1 MKNLS
6 NWLNENAYHVF
17 SGLMAVVLVVGVVCT
32 VLHFS
37 ERISAIEEEAN
48 IIHTETFYME
58 DVKLETT
65 IGGEMSGST
74 ILGLGDINGSFGGKT
89 YYTGYKIEE
98 NGGKTFC
105 RMNAEKVRVL
115 ETLEDGEQIYVEI
128 DENGYGI
135 QEVRLY
141 TPEGYF

>member
-6 NWLNENAYHVF
+6 NWFNENAYHVF
-17 SGLMAVVLVVGVVCT
+17 SGLMGVVLVVGVACT

-37 ERISAIEEEAN
+37 ERVSAIEEEAN

-74 ILGLGDINGSFGGKT
+74 ILGLGDIDGSFGSKT
-89 YYTGYKIEE
+89 YYTGR
-98 NGGKTFC
+98 GKYYSHRDFLHGRC
-105 RMNAEKVRVL
+105 EA
-115 ETLEDGEQIYVEI
+115 
-128 DENGYGI
+128 
-135 QEVRLY
+135 
-141 TPEGYF
+141 

>member
-141 TPEGYF
+141 TPGGYF

>member
-6 NWLNENAYHVF
+6 NWFNENAYHVF
-17 SGLMAVVLVVGVVCT
+17 SGLMGVVLVVGVACT

-37 ERISAIEEEAN
+37 ERVSAIEEEAN

-74 ILGLGDINGSFGGKT
+74 ILGLGDIDGSFGSKT

-98 NGGKTFC
+98 NGGKIFF

-128 DENGYGI
+128 VENGHGI

-141 TPEGYF
+141 TPGGYF